1 MQKGVSQMGDAI
13 DERNKREKIAR
24 SIVKFWNVNYTL
36 PPQPDESEE
45 ILKRLEEEAKADE
58 EAKWAEIDALVEK
71 ERLREEEEAKNKGA
85 GSPMDEV
92 TEGQIERILY
102 EGTDE

>member
-1 MQKGVSQMGDAI
+1 MGDAI

-45 ILKRLEEEAKADE
+45 ILKRLEE
-58 EAKWAEIDALVEK
+58 
-71 ERLREEEEAKNKGA
+71 
-85 GSPMDEV
+85 
-92 TEGQIERILY
+92 
-102 EGTDE
+102 